1 VNEPIESSG
10 YFSLERSPDPGVH
23 GSYAELDAIAPVEF
37 VPGLTF
43 TPILTEDVLVNF
55 VRYEP
60 GTVVP
65 LHSHAESQITFV
77 VDGEFE
83 FDLGGDV
90 RVMRRGTVA
99 VIPPWVPHAAR
110 TYESRC
116 LQIDVFQPPR
126 AGLLKMI
133 EAADRA
139 SADAV
144 ETGAEG

>member
-1 VNEPIESSG
+1 MSEPIEPG
-10 YFSLERSPDPGVH
+10 GFFSIERSPNPGVH
-23 GSYAELDAIAPVEF
+23 GSYAELEDIAPVEF

-43 TPILTEDVLVNF
+43 TPILTENVLVNF
-55 VRYEP
+55 VHYEP

-83 FDLGGDV
+83 FDLGGDI

-99 VIPPWVPHAAR
+99 VIPPWVPHAAQTR
-110 TYESRC
+110 ESRC

-126 AGLLKMI
+126 SGLREMI

-139 SADAV
+139 SAETA
-144 ETGAEG
+144 ETGAED